1 MWEIAPLAKMF
12 CSSRVQCEGASVTLR
27 IQFRPMLAWGECPVF
42 HASNRIY
49 GSMAPSCPKLQSAPY
64 QIHTCTIAKALPPL
78 QFINCIIESGF
89 LLRFCRPRNNICN
102 DNSTMPRRP
111 LLICFFGQCG
121 RTRFFPQRFQ
131 TFTSRVP
138 LSVCQRLSTQE
149 RAFCAIHPETRSFV
163 FS

>member
-12 CSSRVQCEGASVTLR
+12 CFSRVQREGASVTLR

-78 QFINCIIESGF
+78 QFINCIFESGF
-89 LLRFCRPRNNICN
+89 LLRLCRPRNNICN

-111 LLICFFGQCG
+111 LLICFFA
-121 RTRFFPQRFQ
+121 
-131 TFTSRVP
+131 
-138 LSVCQRLSTQE
+138 SVDA
-149 RAFCAIHPETRSFV
+149 RAFFHNASRHLLHACPCLSASG
-163 FS
+163 